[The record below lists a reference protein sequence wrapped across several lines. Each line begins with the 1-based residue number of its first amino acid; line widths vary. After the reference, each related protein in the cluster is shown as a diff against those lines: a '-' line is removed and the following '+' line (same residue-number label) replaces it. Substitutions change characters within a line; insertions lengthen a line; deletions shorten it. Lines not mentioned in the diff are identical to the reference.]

1 MRLFRPFRRG
11 FSVVEVMIAALLIVF
26 GFFTFFSVFST
37 GSHHATQTRNRAVA
51 NLMAQ
56 SIMEEFKAHN
66 YGDPAPASWSE
77 EEERPFRMVIGDRE
91 AVFKFHKSITF
102 ANGSFVGNSNDNQD
116 LATIVITWKELRGA
130 DQTDGA
136 PTGQPE
142 DNKELSVQVPLWR

>member
-1 MRLFRPFRRG
+1 MRSVRPNRG
-11 FSVVEVMIAALLIVF
+11 LTIMEIMIAALLVMF

-66 YGDPAPASWSE
+66 YGDPAPASWSV

-91 AVFKFHKSITF
+91 SVFKFHKAITF
-102 ANGSFVGNSNDNQD
+102 ENGSFIGNDTKDQD
-116 LATIVITWKELRGA
+116 LATIVITWKEVMGT

-142 DNKELSVQVPLWR
+142 DNKQLSVQVPLWR